1 MRSVFFN
8 EDHHL
13 RNGWW
18 ILSFLAMLVA
28 GIAGFRL
35 LIPVLKRLGIPSGDW
50 VIGVVF
56 LLSLVATWVCTRL
69 RKESL
74 ASVGWRMNGRWAKDL
89 AWGTLLGGGVMLL
102 AAGLLW
108 AVGGVTWDL
117 DPHRSLRA
125 LAIGFLTFVLVAL
138 WEENLF
144 RGFVFQ
150 RLIAGLGVWPAQ
162 LILALFFGIAH
173 WGNPGMHGAIK
184 IWATVNIALAA
195 VFMGLAYLRT
205 RSLALPIGIHLG
217 WNWTQGNVL
226 GFGVSGT
233 TSQPGWIHPIFH
245 GKPEWMS
252 GGAFGL
258 EASIFGVVAV
268 LLGIFLLW
276 RWKGHASADAA
287 TETGPSSWHPESA

>member
-18 ILSFLAMLVA
+18 ILGFLAMLVA

-117 DPHRSLRA
+117 DPHRSLRV
-125 LAIGFLTFVLVAL
+125 LAIGFLTFILVAL

-287 TETGPSSWHPESA
+287 TETDPSSWHPESA